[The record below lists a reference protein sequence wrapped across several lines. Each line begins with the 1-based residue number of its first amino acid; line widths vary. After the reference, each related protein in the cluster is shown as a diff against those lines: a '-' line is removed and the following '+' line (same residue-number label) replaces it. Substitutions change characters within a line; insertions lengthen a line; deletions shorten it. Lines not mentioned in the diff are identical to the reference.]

1 MRASPATFEGDAKER
16 AMPVFKSYEQ
26 LYSCFGRLYD
36 EAKRDGRI
44 APKIRDSHLVIQFR
58 YDEPAAVVT
67 INAAAPPTQEDAYFD
82 VIWGDD
88 SGLKPDIEMSMKAD
102 VAHQFWHGKVNLMA
116 ALARRQIVA
125 KGPIPKI
132 LKLLPAVEPMYEIYP
147 RLLHELGHDEMI
159 VK

>member
-1 MRASPATFEGDAKER
+1 MT
-16 AMPVFKSYEQ
+16 VFKSYDD
-26 LYSCFGRLYD
+26 LYTCFAQLYD
-36 EAKRDGRI
+36 ESKRDARI

-58 YDEPAAVVT
+58 YDDPFAVVT
-67 INAAAPPTQEDAYFD
+67 INAAAPPSQQGAFFD
-82 VIWGDD
+82 VLWGDD
-88 SGLKPDIEMSMKAD
+88 TGLKPDVEMSMKAD

-132 LKLLPAVEPMYEIYP
+132 LKLLPAVEPMYEMYP
-147 RLLHELGHDEMI
+147 RILREIGREELI